1 METNKFEKGY
11 SRIGIISQEKCKP
24 SKCKLECKNYCPVV
38 RMGKF
43 CIQIDSS
50 RKIARIEENLCIGC
64 GICIKKCPFGAIKI
78 CNFPKEL
85 DEKIIHQFGINSFRL
100 FRFPNPKPGQILG
113 LIGING
119 IGKST
124 ALKILAGKIKPNIG
138 LFNDPPQ
145 WKDVI
150 KKFRGSELQNYFN
163 LISKNKFKIA
173 IKPQYIENISENLK
187 GSIKDCLELE
197 NVPHLKL
204 DEIIKKLS
212 LDPIIDKNV
221 ETLSGGELQRFAIS
235 IVSLQ
240 KADIFLF
247 DELTSY
253 LDVKQRIE
261 SAKIIRNIINENPK
275 SYMILVEHDLAIVDY
290 ISDFICCFYGKP
302 GAYGIVTLPYTVK
315 EGINIYLSGI
325 IPTENLK
332 FRDSPLNFNFQK
344 NNERNEIK
352 NEIFYNYPRIEKKL
366 DSFRLIVEEGH
377 ISRSEIIVLLGENGS
392 GKTSFVKIIAN
403 ILKPDENCAEMKKI
417 TISYKPQKIS
427 PIFEGTVKK
436 LISEKLNLNLLR
448 NELKEK
454 IFNILNLN
462 SLYKKKVEN
471 LSGGELQR
479 LAIALCLVKNAEIYL
494 IDEPSAYL
502 DLEQRINVAKIIKN
516 FIIEEK
522 KASFVVEHDFIMSSY
537 IADKIIV
544 FEKKGKN
551 YSVAGKIQNITKG
564 MNLFLKDLEITFRR
578 DSINY
583 RPRINKYHSI
593 KDREQK
599 QKGEYFF

>member
-1 METNKFEKGY
+1 MQNLEKNF

-50 RKIARIEENLCIGC
+50 KKIAKIEENLCIGC

-85 DEKIIHQFGINSFRL
+85 GEKIIHQFGKNSFRL
-100 FRFPNPKPGQILG
+100 FRLPTPKPGQILG
-113 LIGING
+113 LIGVNG

-124 ALKILAGKIKPNIG
+124 ALKILAGKIRPNIG
-138 LFNDPPQ
+138 LYDDPPE
-145 WKDVI
+145 WKEII
-150 KKFRGSELQNYFN
+150 KKFRGNELQNFFN

-173 IKPQYIENISENLK
+173 IKPQYIESISENIK
-187 GSIKDCLELE
+187 GTIKDCLEFEKLSS
-197 NVPHLKL
+197 LKL

-212 LDPIIDKNV
+212 LDHIIDKNV
-221 ETLSGGELQRFAIS
+221 KTLSGGELQRFAIS
-235 IVSLQ
+235 IVSIQ

-261 SAKIIRNIINENPK
+261 SARIIRNIMIENPK
-275 SYMILVEHDLAIVDY
+275 SYMILVEHDLAIIDF

-315 EGINIYLSGI
+315 EGINIYLSGT

-332 FRDSPLNFNFQK
+332 FRDNPLNFNFQK
-344 NNERNEIK
+344 NDGQYESK
-352 NEIFYNYPRIEKKL
+352 NQVFYNYPRIEKKL
-366 DSFRLIVEEGH
+366 DSFRLTVEEGF
-377 ISRSEIIVLLGENGS
+377 ISKSEIIVLLGENGS

-403 ILKPDENCAEMKKI
+403 ILKPDENCVKLKKI
-417 TISYKPQKIS
+417 AISYKPQKIS

-436 LISEKLNLNLLR
+436 LISEKLEPSFVR
-448 NELKEK
+448 NEFKEK
-454 IFNILNLN
+454 IFNILKLT
-462 SLYKKKVEN
+462 SMYSKKVEN

-516 FIIEEK
+516 FITEEK
-522 KASFVVEHDFIMSSY
+522 KASFVVEHDFILSSY

-544 FEKKGKN
+544 FEKKGN
-551 YSVAGKIQNITKG
+551 NSSSAGKIQSITKG

-599 QKGEYFF
+599 ERGEYFF

>member
-1 METNKFEKGY
+1 MENLEKNY

-24 SKCKLECKNYCPVV
+24 SKCKSECKNYCPVV

-50 RKIARIEENLCIGC
+50 REIAKIEENLCIGC

-85 DEKIIHQFGINSFRL
+85 GEKIIHQFGKNSFRL
-100 FRFPNPKPGQILG
+100 FRLPTPKPGQILG
-113 LIGING
+113 LIGVNG

-124 ALKILAGKIKPNIG
+124 ALKILAGKIRPNVG
-138 LFNDPPQ
+138 LYSDPPE
-145 WKDVI
+145 WKEII
-150 KKFRGSELQNYFN
+150 KKFRGNELQNFFN

-173 IKPQYIENISENLK
+173 VKPQYIESISENIK
-187 GSIKDCLELE
+187 GTIKDCLKLE
-197 NVPHLKL
+197 KVPPLKL
-204 DEIIKKLS
+204 DKIIKKLS
-212 LDPIIDKNV
+212 LDHIIDKNV

-261 SAKIIRNIINENPK
+261 SARIIRNIMIENPK
-275 SYMILVEHDLAIVDY
+275 SYMILVEHDLAIIDF

-315 EGINIYLSGI
+315 EGINIYLSGT

-332 FRDSPLNFNFQK
+332 FRDNPLNFNFQK
-344 NNERNEIK
+344 NDEQYASK
-352 NEIFYNYPRIEKKL
+352 NEVFYNYPRIEKKF
-366 DSFRLIVEEGH
+366 DSFQLTVEEGF
-377 ISRSEIIVLLGENGS
+377 ISKSEIIVLLGENGS

-403 ILKPDENCAEMKKI
+403 ILKPDESCVKLKKI
-417 TISYKPQKIS
+417 AISYKPQKIS
-427 PIFEGTVKK
+427 PVFEGTVKK
-436 LISEKLNLNLLR
+436 LISEKTNTSFVM
-448 NELKEK
+448 NEYKEK
-454 IFNILNLN
+454 IFNILKIT
-462 SLYKKKVEN
+462 SMYSKKVEN

-479 LAIALCLVKNAEIYL
+479 LAIALCFAKNAEIYL

-502 DLEQRINVAKIIKN
+502 DLEQRLNVAKIIKN
-516 FIIEEK
+516 FINEEK

-544 FEKKGKN
+544 FEKRGN
-551 YSVAGKIQNITKG
+551 NSSIAGKIQNITKG

-599 QKGEYFF
+599 EKGEYFF